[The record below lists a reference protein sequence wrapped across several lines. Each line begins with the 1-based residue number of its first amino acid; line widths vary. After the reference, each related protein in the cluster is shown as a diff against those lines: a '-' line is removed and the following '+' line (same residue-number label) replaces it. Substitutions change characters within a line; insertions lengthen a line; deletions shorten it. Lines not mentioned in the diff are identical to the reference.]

1 MKTAIYDKNGQK
13 IAGDK
18 TLPEKLEQRIVSA
31 QLPLVEDGCLF
42 SRESDGSI
50 SLINAEKGFWGL
62 YEDKGENKRITKAE
76 FIKRLLLGN
85 YGSDIKDLCHKH
97 SFLFDEPRRIFVA
110 ELSDDISEYISVME
124 EVLADNDVTVLGLDK
139 RTMAVVC
146 AEDDNDVEQT
156 SKAISATFTEL
167 GIDHNIGISCIAEN
181 VSEMANAF
189 EQAVMAIRAGK
200 MLSYSGGI
208 WQYSFVLPE
217 LIISML
223 SEDKLSQIKEK
234 AKKITAGL
242 DDETI
247 ELAQEFFKHNL
258 NISETARYCYLHRNT
273 LIYRLDRIWKET
285 GFNLRNFDEAV
296 AFRLYVA
303 ANKILK

>member
-1 MKTAIYDKNGQK
+1 MKTAIYDKNGIK
-13 IAGDK
+13 LAGDNS
-18 TLPEKLEQRIVSA
+18 LPTQLEARIISA
-31 QLPLVEDGCLF
+31 SLPLVENGCLF

-50 SLINAEKGFWGL
+50 SLINAEEGFFGL
-62 YEDKGENKRITKAE
+62 YEDKGDSKRITKAE

-97 SFLFDEPRRIFVA
+97 AFSFDEPRRIFVA
-110 ELSDDISEYISVME
+110 ELTDDISEYIPVME
-124 EVLADNDVTVLGLDK
+124 EVLADNDVIVLALDK

-146 AEDDNDVEQT
+146 AEDDSEATQT
-156 SKAISATFTEL
+156 SAAISATFTEL
-167 GIDHNIGISCIAEN
+167 GIDHNIGVSCIAEN
-181 VSEMANAF
+181 VSEMSNAF
-189 EQAVMAIRAGK
+189 EQAVLAIRAGK

-208 WQYSFVLPE
+208 WYYSFVLPE
-217 LIISML
+217 LIVSML
-223 SEDKLSQIKEK
+223 GEEELDKIKQK
-234 AKKITAGL
+234 AKKITSGL

-296 AFRLYVA
+296 AFRLYIA

>member
-1 MKTAIYDKNGQK
+1 MKTAIYDKNGRK
-13 IAGDK
+13 IAGDN
-18 TLPEKLEQRIVSA
+18 TLPEKLEERIVSA

-50 SLINAEKGFWGL
+50 SLINAEEGFWGL

-110 ELSDDISEYISVME
+110 ELSDDISEYIPVME
-124 EVLADNDVTVLGLDK
+124 EVLEDNDVTVLGLDK

-217 LIISML
+217 LIVSML
-223 SEDKLSQIKEK
+223 SEEKLAQIKEK

-247 ELAQEFFKHNL
+247 DLAQEFFKHNL